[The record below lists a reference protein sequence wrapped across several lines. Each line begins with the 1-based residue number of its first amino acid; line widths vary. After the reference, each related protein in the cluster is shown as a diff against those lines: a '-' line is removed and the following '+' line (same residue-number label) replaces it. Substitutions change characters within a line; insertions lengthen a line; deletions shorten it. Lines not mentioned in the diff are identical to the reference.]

1 MQASFIRRWSI
12 VFCLALPLAPVSLS
26 VAEEGTPSVL
36 SRVQTVSDPEL
47 GELLRVALEQSVSIP
62 EQLKIARTVTESYA
76 QIKLLDRQIEQIQQ
90 RIKSTTGPAELRHE
104 LLLATAELESKRV
117 VQLATLREAMGIVPE
132 HAFGRRPQWR
142 LKTWLELDA
151 INGTVHILEHLQPFS
166 DSDNCKSVGLKSQTE
181 ALDYI
186 SKQLAQPEALPIR
199 IDIHRTAD
207 AIAFSEDL
215 ENAVIAL
222 VRKTGREMQAE
233 VHRDEAV
240 REGPWE
246 FVLRLDPGRPEVEV
260 AVLDHENKV
269 RESAQ
274 IDPNGLDSLLVRML
288 VKPGRLPA
296 QLSISYPGSMRQ
308 QADQIATTAQGVV
321 KGLGVAQFV
330 QVTLRAWES
339 DPKTRY
345 LGRWRSVGRS
355 GVMEIEIRPG
365 QTAIVSRIRISDSGE
380 VETKQG
386 DSARWSASARRI
398 TIRQSQNTYEGY
410 INSEGNLILGIGNE
424 PVTFQKVE

>member
-1 MQASFIRRWSI
+1 
-12 VFCLALPLAPVSLS
+12 VFCLALSPALASLS

-47 GELLRVALEQSVSIP
+47 GELLRVALEQSGTTA

-151 INGTVHILEHLQPFS
+151 IDETVHILEHLQPFS
-166 DSDNCKSVGLKSQTE
+166 DSGNYKSAGLKSQTE

-186 SKQLAQPEALPIR
+186 GKQLAQTEALPIR
-199 IDIHRTAD
+199 IDIHRTSD

-215 ENAVIAL
+215 ESAVIAL

-240 REGPWE
+240 HATPSE
-246 FVLRLDPGRPEVEV
+246 FILRLDAGRPEVEV
-260 AVLDHENKV
+260 TVPGEQV
-269 RESAQ
+269 RESAYA
-274 IDPNGLDSLLVRML
+274 DPNGLAALLVRL
-288 VKPGRLPA
+288 LAKPGRLPA
-296 QLSISYPGSMRQ
+296 QLAVLYPDSMHP
-308 QADQIATTAQGVV
+308 QADQVAAIAQEVV
-321 KGLGVAQFV
+321 RGMGIARFT
-330 QVTLRAWES
+330 QVTQRAFEP
-339 DPKTRY
+339 DVKTLY
-345 LGRWRSVGRS
+345 VGRWRSVGKSPAMEVVIRLQGEIAEVLTATGS
-355 GVMEIEIRPG
+355 G
-365 QTAIVSRIRISDSGE
+365 TGE
-380 VETKQG
+380 VKEG
-386 DSARWSASARRI
+386 SPARWSMSGRRI
-398 TIRQSQNTYEGY
+398 TIRHSQGTTYQGY